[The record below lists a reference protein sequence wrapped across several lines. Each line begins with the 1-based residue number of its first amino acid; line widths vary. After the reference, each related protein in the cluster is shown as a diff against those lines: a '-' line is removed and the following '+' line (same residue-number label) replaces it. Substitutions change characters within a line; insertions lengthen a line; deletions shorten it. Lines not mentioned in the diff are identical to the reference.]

1 MYKTLILTISDKGSR
16 GERIDT
22 AGPAVKEMLEKDCF
36 QITAIQIISDDSDQI
51 KDALIKAADSSEV
64 DLILTVGGTG
74 FAPRDNTPEATI
86 AVCDRLVP
94 GIPEAMRRESSK
106 YTQRSMLSRA
116 AAGIRNNCLIVNLP
130 GSEKAARENLSAV
143 LDTLPHGLDM
153 LLQNRGECAATSDH

>member
-22 AGPAVKEMLEKDCF
+22 AGPAVKEMLERHCF
-36 QITAIQIISDDSDQI
+36 QVTAINIISDDPDQI
-51 KDALIKAADSSEV
+51 KDALIKATDSSEI

-106 YTQRSMLSRA
+106 YTQRAMLSRA
-116 AAGIRNNCLIVNLP
+116 VAGIRNNCLIVNLP

-153 LLQNRGECAATSDH
+153 LLQNRGECATTPDH